1 MINLLKCNSFTI
13 LALLICSFAF
23 SNESI
28 LLNVDQCD
36 IKIIGALEKDGLGIF
51 FAFTGV
57 GDFNG
62 DGKNDIVISSGQG
75 LNLGNGCVDI
85 FEGGQELPK
94 TIDLSQTKSNLTITG
109 LWEKTHFGMGWWVT
123 DLDDDGFDDLLIV
136 NPASYLKTNGAIY
149 IFRGKPN
156 FFTRTNISASSADII
171 IEGSSLDYEI
181 GWAVAVG
188 DINNDG
194 KKDIISGND
203 NAKKPG
209 KEQGSAGRVQIL
221 FGKETWPAKIELNQD
236 TVDVEIYGEG
246 IASVPSISRLG
257 RTVEVG
263 DLNNDGLDDL
273 IAFDLSTGQNM
284 EGKGY
289 IFYGR
294 TSWPKIIDLQTT
306 NADVAIQHGV
316 NNGALGH
323 SLAVADVDGDGV
335 KDLLFSANPGSS
347 KGRTHNGIGY
357 ILLGKSNLPSTIE
370 ILTDPELI
378 TIHGRSDRVGLGYL
392 MKAGDFNGDGLNDV
406 LLTGTHPQI
415 PDGGYSII
423 LKGRTAWPKEIDLD
437 QNVYDWYFKS
447 GEGNLH
453 LGSGAYFMNIN
464 NDSSNDLV
472 IGDPRCTYQ
481 GREMC
486 GVIYIFFGP
495 TQSAVPFWNY

>member
-1 MINLLKCNSFTI
+1 MGCLLKCNSFTI
-13 LALLICSFAF
+13 LALLICPFAF
-23 SNESI
+23 SSELNQ
-28 LLNVDQCD
+28 LNVDQYD
-36 IKIIGALEKDGLGIF
+36 IKIIGAQEKDGLGGF

-62 DGKNDIVISSGQG
+62 DGKNDIVISSDQS
-75 LNLGNGCVDI
+75 LNLGNGCIDI
-85 FEGGQELPK
+85 FQGGQELPK
-94 TIDLSQTKSNLTITG
+94 IIDLNQASADLTITG
-109 LWEKTHFGMGWWVT
+109 LLEKTLFGIGWWVT
-123 DLDDDGFDDLLIV
+123 DLDEDGFHDLIIL

-149 IFRGKPN
+149 IFKGKPD
-156 FFTRTNISASSADII
+156 FFTETNISASSADVI

-181 GWAVAVG
+181 RYAVAVG

-209 KEQGSAGRVQIL
+209 KELGSAGRVQVL

-273 IAFDLSTGQNM
+273 IAFDLSTGQNNQ
-284 EGKGY
+284 GKGY
-289 IFYGR
+289 VFYGR
-294 TSWPKIIDLQTT
+294 SSWPSIIDLQTT
-306 NADVAIQHGV
+306 QADITIQNGV
-316 NNGALGH
+316 KDGSLGH
-323 SLAVADVDGDGV
+323 SLAVADVNGDEV
-335 KDLLFSANPGSS
+335 KDLLFSSLAASS
-347 KGRTHNGIGY
+347 KDRTKNGTGY
-357 ILLGKSNLPSTIE
+357 ILLGKSNISSTID

-378 TIHGRSDRVGLGYL
+378 TIHGRSDQVGLGYL
-392 MKAGDFNGDGLNDV
+392 MKTGDFDGDGLNDV

-415 PDGGYSII
+415 PDGGYSIL
-423 LKGRTAWPKEIDLD
+423 LKGRMTWPKEIDLD
-437 QNVYDWYFKS
+437 QNVYDWYLKS

-495 TQSAVPFWNY
+495 TPSAVPCWNY